1 MPRIAPNRDLIL
13 AYVKGHPWTDS
24 RAIANALNM
33 IENSVSGSLNHLY
46 TARLVD
52 RERRGRP
59 YVYTARSEPKVVS
72 VSEVDRLKA
81 ELEREKAWRA
91 EAEAKH
97 PDLKTFDYEAYRPAL
112 RAYYA
117 AVGVSVPHLVG
128 DTPMDSL
135 DITRVKGLIAAMPL
149 MPQGDEA

>member
-1 MPRIAPNRDLIL
+1 MSRTAPNRDLIF
-13 AYVKGHPWTDS
+13 AYVKGHPWTNS
-24 RAIANALNM
+24 GVIAKALSM
-33 IENSVSGSLNHLY
+33 GETSVSAALHYLY
-46 TARLVD
+46 KSGIVD

-112 RAYYA
+112 RAYYV

-149 MPQGDEA
+149 MPQGDAA